1 MNFERWR
8 FSSSTQQNIV
18 RRWII
23 RIIGA
28 CFLLSSM
35 LQSYSKPTLYILLL
49 VFSATNPLAS
59 SEFLANLH
67 GCGDLK
73 AGGGAGC
80 RGRDGQG
87 RRDGRRSR
95 AWQIDTECTGTV
107 GPLTYPDTVRIVRA
121 SHFLLKVFLHA
132 QTNWVGY
139 ITVTARLLGIY
150 GDVHVNHLCPRAL
163 PSDSG
168 AINPYHSCYNYY
180 VVSS

>member
-1 MNFERWR
+1 MRGGDLVVLDHYTTEYRQALDHLDNW
-8 FSSSTQQNIV
+8 
-18 RRWII
+18 
-23 RIIGA
+23 

-87 RRDGRRSR
+87 RRDGWRSR
-95 AWQIDTECTGTV
+95 AWQIDTERTGTV

-121 SHFLLKVFLHA
+121 SHFLLKS
-132 QTNWVGY
+132 TSPC
-139 ITVTARLLGIY
+139 ILL
-150 GDVHVNHLCPRAL
+150 C
-163 PSDSG
+163 SFQ
-168 AINPYHSCYNYY
+168 
-180 VVSS
+180 